1 MRWSGINRSGLV
13 LILMLVLS
21 SAAALAFTSDA
32 DILVTD
38 GRGVIVGVGRM
49 TMGVSFELRLL
60 GGFSGPARLTMLHVD
75 GRTETLDIVV
85 GDGISHGELNLLELI
100 RDRFDVVT
108 IELGGAPW
116 PPFGGGAGGAA
127 ADDGSQSEAPSMR
140 ETSPSDRVPGEVPP
154 VHPPTPRSPGR
165 P

>member
-1 MRWSGINRSGLV
+1 MRWSGISRSGLV
-13 LILMLVLS
+13 LVFTLVLS

-85 GDGISHGELNLLELI
+85 GDGISHGELDLLELI

-116 PPFGGGAGGAA
+116 PPIGGGAGGAA
-127 ADDGSQSEAPSMR
+127 GEGSQSEAPSAR
-140 ETSPSDRVPGEVPP
+140 DTPPSDRVPGDARP
-154 VHPPTPRSPGR
+154 VHPASPRSPGR